1 MTTREKQ
8 ILARVTGNSKR
19 KLGDWGKFR
28 DKKAIIILLANNL
41 PTANTADCVVNV

>member
-8 ILARVTGNSKR
+8 ILASVTGNSKR
-19 KLGDWGKFR
+19 KLGDWGKLR

-41 PTANTADCVVNV
+41 PILPTV